1 MRHPSVILIVII
13 TSVIAMSSSD
23 SAYAQG
29 RAPKISEMLAS
40 DATLGLEYWIAIPP
54 NEINPFPVD
63 ELEIYVASA
72 YETEIEVFDAS
83 RGTTIKRKLMPYEI
97 RTLSDKRGETN
108 WSWEVRDTEQVV
120 RKGIRII
127 ARKPISVYVLNSKV
141 TTTDG
146 YMAIPVSAWGTEYVA
161 TTYYDFREFKQWGGG
176 FIVVGREGGTEVTI
190 QLRGVG
196 ANEAKTSGGRSLNG
210 QPFTVLL
217 DEGDVYMVKGDATTR
232 GVFDLTGSKITSNR
246 PIGLISFHERTTMPN
261 LLINGNG
268 RNHLAEMTPPTS
280 TWGKR
285 YASLELQREN
295 RNGQGKGDVFRVIA
309 RDSNTTWSLKYY
321 DRQSKKPLGQQGGLI
336 AKAGEFFELAQA
348 TAPTTLTH
356 GYAVWEADKPIFVM
370 QYSCSSSWDGDP
382 ILDPFMMNV
391 TPEEQFVTSAIF
403 QCPTSAK
410 FSKNRVNLIVKTDT
424 ASPELMKNLESLEI
438 DGIPVWRHPSAQSP
452 TLKFNKMPGGLYWT
466 TLDFGAES
474 RAHRI
479 TSNGAVKFG
488 GYVYGYG
495 AVDAY
500 GWPIISAGTDLRFID
515 TMPPVISRTQECG
528 TFTCEVS
535 ELRNIPDPPRSV
547 PMESDQ
553 IEAGIALIDTM
564 PGAGNVNY
572 KLELLTDQSFPR
584 VTSYKKF
591 KYALKVINPNLDARC
606 VYFVRDWAGNQTL
619 DTCEYSAPRFQVDQQ
634 VVDFGKT
641 RLQSKV
647 ERDVTVR
654 NSLMSDLVIRAC
666 SLKRGAR
673 FAIVRSS
680 SSLPAVLQ
688 AGDSLV
694 ITLRYDAAEETTDL
708 TRDFDVDTLIIS
720 STCASTS
727 LPVRGLTA
735 EPRIDIEDFDA
746 GTVDPGVT
754 SCKPGGL
761 RISNLGSD
769 TLTITG
775 ITGYEGSNFRLS
787 SSVIQA
793 LPYRI
798 APKASFQVLG
808 VCYRRSDVGADSVR
822 AEFQSDASGPK
833 VYSIWRGSTVTT
845 SVDDDQLTSVVCTS
859 TPEGI
864 NVAWDLSNVA
874 TVRAITLRGEVLAS
888 ASVTLDVRNVLLRT
902 NDASQ
907 QVVLVHLCDAA
918 GAVVYQRKVVL
929 R

>member
-1 MRHPSVILIVII
+1 MSTRVMSICRAVVYVVCVLAA
-13 TSVIAMSSSD
+13 SGAIA
-23 SAYAQG
+23 QQ

-40 DATLGLEYWIAIPP
+40 DVTLGTEYWIAIPP

-72 YETEIEVFDAS
+72 YETEIEVYDAAGS
-83 RGTTIKRKLMPYEI
+83 KTYKRKLMPYEI

-108 WSWEVRDTEQVV
+108 WTWEVRDAEKVV
-120 RKGIRII
+120 KQGIRII
-127 ARKPISVYVLNSKV
+127 AARPISVYVLNSK
-141 TTTDG
+141 TTTSDG

-321 DRQSKKPLGQQGGLI
+321 DRQSQKPLGQQGGLI
-336 AKAGEFFELAQA
+336 AKAGEFVDLAQA
-348 TAPTTLTH
+348 AAPTTLTH

-403 QCPTSAK
+403 QCPTAAK
-410 FSKNRVNLIVKTDT
+410 FSKNRLNLIVKTDT
-424 ASPELMKNLESLEI
+424 ASTNLIDNLKSLEI
-438 DGIPVWRHPSAQSP
+438 DGIPVWKHPSAQSP
-452 TLKFNKMPGGLYWT
+452 TLLFNKMPGGLYWT

-553 IEAGIALIDTM
+553 IETGVALIDTM

-619 DTCEYSAPRFQVDQQ
+619 DTCEYSVPRIGVDINLI
-634 VVDFGKT
+634 DFGKT

-647 ERDVTVR
+647 ERDVVVR
-654 NSLMSDLVIRAC
+654 NPSMSDLVIKAC

-673 FAIVRSS
+673 FTIVRSS
-680 SSLPAVLQ
+680 SSLPDVLQ

-708 TRDFDVDTLIIS
+708 TQDFDLDTLVVS
-720 STCASTS
+720 STCADTRV
-727 LPVRGLTA
+727 PVRGITA
-735 EPRIDIEDFDA
+735 EPRITVEDYDA
-746 GTVDPGVT
+746 GVVLPSELV
-754 SCKPGGL
+754 CKSGGL
-761 RISNLGSD
+761 RVTNPGSD
-769 TLTITG
+769 TLVITRV
-775 ITGYEGSNFRLS
+775 TGLAGTNFSLTPAALT
-787 SSVIQA
+787 A
-793 LPYRI
+793 LPYVI
-798 APKASFQVLG
+798 PPGSFYQVQDL
-808 VCYRRSDVGADSVR
+808 CYRRTDQGSDSIQVEFISN
-822 AEFQSDASGPK
+822 AEGPK
-833 VYSIWRGSTVTT
+833 AYSIWRGSTVTT

-888 ASVTLDVRNVLLRT
+888 ASVTLDARNVLLRT

>member
-1 MRHPSVILIVII
+1 MRHPSLILTVII
-13 TSVIAMSSSD
+13 ASVFAVSSSF

-40 DATLGLEYWIAIPP
+40 DATLGTEYWIAIPP
-54 NEINPFPVD
+54 NEILPFPVD

-72 YETEIEVFDAS
+72 YETEIEVFDAA
-83 RGTTIKRKLMPYEI
+83 GGKTYKRKLMPYEI

-108 WSWEVRDTEQVV
+108 WTWEVREAEQVV
-120 RKGIRII
+120 KKGIRII

-146 YMAIPVSAWGTEYVA
+146 YMAIPVSAWGTEYIA

-210 QPFTVLL
+210 QPFTVWL

-261 LLINGNG
+261 MLVNGNG
-268 RNHLAEMTPPTS
+268 RNHLAEMTPPTR

-285 YASLELQREN
+285 YSSLELQRES

-309 RDSNTTWSLKYY
+309 RDANTAWTLKYY
-321 DRQSKKPLGQQGGLI
+321 DKQSKKLIGQQGGLI
-336 AKAGEFFELAQA
+336 AKAGEFIDLAQA
-348 TAPTTLTH
+348 TAPTALTH

-370 QYSCSSSWDGDP
+370 QYSCSSAWDGDP

-403 QCPTSAK
+403 QCATSAK
-410 FSKNRVNLIVKTDT
+410 FSKHRLNLIVKTDT
-424 ASPELMKNLESLEI
+424 ASPDLIKNLESLEI

-466 TLDFGAES
+466 TLDFGIES
-474 RAHRI
+474 RAHSI

-495 AVDAY
+495 AIDAY
-500 GWPIISAGTDLRFID
+500 GWPVVSAGTDLRFID

-528 TFTCEVS
+528 TFICEVS
-535 ELRNIPDPPRSV
+535 ELRNIPNPPRSV
-547 PMESDQ
+547 PVESDQ
-553 IEAGIALIDTM
+553 IETGIALIDTM

-572 KLELLTDQSFPR
+572 RLELVTDQSFPR

-591 KYALKVINPNLDARC
+591 KYTLKVINPNLDARC
-606 VYFVRDWAGNQTL
+606 VYFVRDWAGNQTV
-619 DTCEYSAPRFQVDQQ
+619 DTCEYSATQIQVDQQ

-647 ERDVTVR
+647 EKDVVVR
-654 NSLMSDLVIRAC
+654 NSVIPGLVIKAC
-666 SLKRGAR
+666 SLKRAAL

-694 ITLRYDAAEETTDL
+694 ITLRYDAAEETADL
-708 TRDFDVDTLIIS
+708 TRDFDLDTLVVS
-720 STCASTS
+720 STCADTRV
-727 LPVRGLTA
+727 PVRGITA
-735 EPRIDIEDFDA
+735 EPRITVEDYDA
-746 GTVDPGVT
+746 GVVLPSELV
-754 SCKPGGL
+754 CKSGGL
-761 RISNLGSD
+761 RVSNPGSD
-769 TLTITG
+769 TLVITRV
-775 ITGYEGSNFRLS
+775 TGLEGTNFSLTPAALT
-787 SSVIQA
+787 A
-793 LPYRI
+793 LPYVI
-798 APKASFQVLG
+798 PPGSSYQVKDL
-808 VCYRRSDVGADSVR
+808 CYRRTDQGSDSIQVEFISN
-822 AEFQSDASGPK
+822 AEGPK
-833 VYSIWRGSTVTT
+833 AYSIWRGSNVT

-874 TVRAITLRGEVLAS
+874 TVRAITLRGQVLVS
-888 ASVTLDVRNVLLRT
+888 ASVTLDARNVLLRT

-907 QVVLVHLCDAA
+907 QAVLVCLCDAA
-918 GAVVYQRKVVL
+918 GAVVYQCKVVL